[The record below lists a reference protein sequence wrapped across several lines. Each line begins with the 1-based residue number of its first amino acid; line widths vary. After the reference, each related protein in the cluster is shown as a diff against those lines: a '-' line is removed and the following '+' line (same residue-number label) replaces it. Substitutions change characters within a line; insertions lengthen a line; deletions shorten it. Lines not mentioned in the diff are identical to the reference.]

1 MSEKRSPELRWLER
15 GDGHA
20 VVLLHG
26 LMGEMDHWDGV
37 LDILGRHCRALAP
50 SLPIFDP
57 ALDDTSIPGLARHV
71 LRLLDALEI
80 DRFVIGGNSLGGH
93 VALEIVLRWPDR
105 VSGVILTGSS
115 GLFERGFTRNVPH
128 VPTREY
134 VRAKMEEIF
143 YEPAVVTDG
152 WVDGIRRIVTT
163 RATALRVLQFA
174 RAAKRHNVEADL
186 PRVAAPTLL
195 VWGKDDRITPIDV
208 AERFH
213 ALIPFSEL
221 VSLPNCGHA
230 PMLEHPTAFA
240 EIVRDWLRDRTLG
253 RTAPTPVARGGR

>member
-1 MSEKRSPELRWLER
+1 MSEKRGPELRWLER
-15 GDGHA
+15 GEGHA
-20 VVLLHG
+20 VVLIHG
-26 LMGEMDHWDGV
+26 LMGEMDHWEGV
-37 LDILGRHCRALAP
+37 LEVLGHGCRAMAP

-57 ALDDTSIPGLARHV
+57 ALDDASIPGLAQHV
-71 LRLLDALEI
+71 LRLLDALEV
-80 DRFVIGGNSLGGH
+80 DQFVIGGNSLGGH
-93 VALEIVLRWPDR
+93 VALEIALRWPDR

-143 YEPAVVTDG
+143 YEPAGVTDG
-152 WVDGIRRIVTT
+152 WVEGVHRIVTT

-186 PRVAAPTLL
+186 PRVTAPALL

-213 ALIPFSEL
+213 ALIPCSEL
-221 VSLPNCGHA
+221 VYVSNCGHA
-230 PMLEHPTAFA
+230 PMLEHPTTFA
-240 EIVRDWLRDRTLG
+240 EIVRDWLRD
-253 RTAPTPVARGGR
+253 TAPRRAAAVPLARGGR